1 MDYHE
6 FFRYLYAGDPV
17 LTVDDLADAIES
29 LLDDMDRIIEELD
42 RKKETPDMGAF
53 DVIANITI
61 PNPDDTAAS
70 DAFRKKWKWEAHEQ
84 IIIKGQFT
92 TADQET
98 MENASSAIKGKGNK
112 RDVQLRTGSARRKL
126 LEVMIVDWTLAIS
139 GRKVEVSPENIGR
152 LPANYR
158 TPILEACD
166 EIAMTMD
173 EEEQEDFLHSAS
185 EPTTAS

>member
-6 FFRYLYAGDPV
+6 YLRYLYAGDPV

-29 LLDDMDRIIEELD
+29 LLDDMDRIIEELEH
-42 RKKETPDMGAF
+42 KEKTNMGAF
-53 DVIANITI
+53 DVVANITI

-70 DAFRKKWKWEAHEQ
+70 EAFRKKWKWEAHEQ

-98 MENASSAIKGKGNK
+98 MENASSAIKGKGSK

-126 LEVMIVDWTLAIS
+126 LEVMIIDWTLS
-139 GRKVEVSPENIGR
+139 SNGRKVEVSPENVGR

-158 TPILEACD
+158 TPVLEACD

-173 EEEQEDFLHSAS
+173 EDEQEDFLPSAS